1 MVLVEVVV
9 FFYGAPANFRVVH
22 LVILYSWALLFSPFF
37 AQFLQK
43 FRTVFVQPSPVPP
56 AFGKHMLT
64 PEKHIMVM
72 VMMMPMMI

>member
-9 FFYGAPANFRVVH
+9 FFYGVPANFRVVH

-43 FRTVFVQPSPVPP
+43 FRTVFVQPS
-56 AFGKHMLT
+56 GKHMLT

-72 VMMMPMMI
+72 VMMMPI